1 MFLAFGCKDD
11 DSRDDTILDMDNVVG
26 KDWYYNAWMGNKEGM
41 ETPDLL
47 EVVRLEKGGQLKSV
61 EFGGRQ
67 ETTVGT
73 WLKDG
78 NRLTM
83 QYTDGETVT
92 WDVLHSG
99 EDYLQVLT
107 NEGGRREYRSSLDY
121 LGELTAD
128 AFLMNE
134 YSEYDNQYRTY
145 IAADVR
151 GNIDVREGM
160 LLLGNGGNVALENH
174 EYYWSAQ
181 NAYEIQDLDENRN
194 VRFYVRIGKD
204 NHVKLSDSIYTENLA
219 HRSPAEMD
227 LQVNTNGS
235 EIDVTWNPYVGQQV
249 YYRVDYPGIDSTA
262 NLRGY
267 LKSLFSDDLVE
278 MLLPYDGTQYIDIDG
293 VLYGLDGGRGTD
305 ITRGAETVQVLR
317 DGDPDRCTVRVTVE
331 VVDPEQDNAVVNTL
345 TFDFP
350 YEKVGEKWIFTDF
363 SLVR

>member
-1 MFLAFGCKDD
+1 MKRILIAVSVLFLAFACKDD

-235 EIDVTWNPYVGQQV
+235 EIDVTWKPYVGQQV
-249 YYRVDYPGIDSTA
+249 YYRVEIFRNDNPVNTAQPYFLSRIQPVGSTSLSITQRTAGEVNKLADLQPNQSYRLRLTALLYESGVDPVNDYYAYA
-262 NLRGY
+262 NL
-267 LKSLFSDDLVE
+267 
-278 MLLPYDGTQYIDIDG
+278 Q
-293 VLYGLDGGRGTD
+293 
-305 ITRGAETVQVLR
+305 
-317 DGDPDRCTVRVTVE
+317 
-331 VVDPEQDNAVVNTL
+331 AVAY
-345 TFDFP
+345 F
-350 YEKVGEKWIFTDF
+350 EKPFVWE
-363 SLVR
+363 

>member
-1 MFLAFGCKDD
+1 MKRILIAVSVLFLAFGCKDD

-160 LLLGNGGNVALENH
+160 LLC
-174 EYYWSAQ
+174 
-181 NAYEIQDLDENRN
+181 
-194 VRFYVRIGKD
+194 
-204 NHVKLSDSIYTENLA
+204 
-219 HRSPAEMD
+219 
-227 LQVNTNGS
+227 
-235 EIDVTWNPYVGQQV
+235 
-249 YYRVDYPGIDSTA
+249 
-262 NLRGY
+262 
-267 LKSLFSDDLVE
+267 
-278 MLLPYDGTQYIDIDG
+278 
-293 VLYGLDGGRGTD
+293 
-305 ITRGAETVQVLR
+305 LR
-317 DGDPDRCTVRVTVE
+317 DSGFGRKP
-331 VVDPEQDNAVVNTL
+331 
-345 TFDFP
+345 
-350 YEKVGEKWIFTDF
+350 
-363 SLVR
+363 